1 MPLMNEWMKF
11 KGFFEII
18 QGSSNC
24 VVLQEMLSC

>member
-1 MPLMNEWMKF
+1 MKF